1 MTRVAVALLACCV
14 LGACGYQEG
23 VIQKAEMSYL
33 KFIGNWA
40 NAVVQ
45 IDEMP
50 PFELKPSPNS
60 TNPTLL
66 NTLHQVSPGR
76 HRIVVTRGGNV
87 LVDRV
92 VLLDNHAT
100 MEVQIP

>member
-1 MTRVAVALLACCV
+1 MTRVVAVLLACSALV
-14 LGACGYQEG
+14 ACGYQEG
-23 VIQKAEMSYL
+23 VIQKADMSYL
-33 KFIGNWA
+33 KFIGNLP

-50 PFELKPSPNS
+50 PFELKISPNS
-60 TNPTLL
+60 TNPQNL
-66 NTLHQVSPGR
+66 NTLYQVSPGR
-76 HRIVVTRGGNV
+76 HHIVVTRGGNL